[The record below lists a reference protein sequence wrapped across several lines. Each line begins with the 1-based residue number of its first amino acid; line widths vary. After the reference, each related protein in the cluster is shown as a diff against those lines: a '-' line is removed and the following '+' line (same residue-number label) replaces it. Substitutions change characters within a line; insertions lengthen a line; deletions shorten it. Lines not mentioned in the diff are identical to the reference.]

1 MAYQFQPGVM
11 YLMPTHFGPMTGPR
25 RGPDG
30 KGYACIDTPKSTSYS
45 VSFLTN
51 AEQLE
56 ELLPEG
62 FALHG
67 EPVVTVYQNH
77 MKEIEWLAGRGYS
90 MMGVTFPAT
99 YTGKRDRAE
108 GPFLTVLWENMT
120 EPILTGR
127 EQLGFSKIYC
137 ELPDPAVCRGET
149 HVTAHWQGFRFLDM
163 KLINMREVAPAD
175 YPAPATPRTDGVL
188 TGHAPLQ
195 VHAPH
200 RPLGR
205 SGCGLRLPYPSG
217 GQQQPPDRVVAGR
230 RDGRVSPGAL
240 GGHADPVHDRQR
252 VPQPRDQGIPRRH
265 HQQDRG
271 QQGSQRPAHAGV
283 GPRTLLSRP

>member
-30 KGYACIDTPKSTSYS
+30 KGYDCIDTPKSTSYS

-77 MKEIEWLAGRGYS
+77 MKEIEWLAGRGYN

-127 EQLGFSKIYC
+127 EQLGFAKIYC
-137 ELPDPAVCRGET
+137 ELPEPAVCRGET
-149 HVTAHWQGFRFLDM
+149 HITATLAGVSLLGH
-163 KLINMREVAPAD
+163 EAD
-175 YPAPATPRTDGVL
+175 Q
-188 TGHAPLQ
+188 HARGW
-195 VHAPH
+195 H
-200 RPLGR
+200 
-205 SGCGLRLPYPSG
+205 
-217 GQQQPPDRVVAGR
+217 PPTIR
-230 RDGRVSPGAL
+230 
-240 GGHADPVHDRQR
+240 HRQR
-252 VPQPRDQGIPRRH
+252 RAPT
-265 HQQDRG
+265 
-271 QQGSQRPAHAGV
+271 AC
-283 GPRTLLSRP
+283 

>member
-1 MAYQFQPGVM
+1 MAYQFQPGAM

-56 ELLPEG
+56 ELLPEE

-67 EPVVTVYQNH
+67 EPVVTVYQTH

-99 YTGKRDRAE
+99 YTGQRDRAM

-163 KLINMREVAPAD
+163 RLTNMREVAPAD
-175 YPAPATPRTDGVL
+175 YPAPAAPRTAGVL
-188 TGHAPLQ
+188 TGHL
-195 VHAPH
+195 H
-200 RPLGR
+200 
-205 SGCGLRLPYPSG
+205 YKYM
-217 GQQQPPDRVVAGR
+217 
-230 RDGRVSPGAL
+230 
-240 GGHADPVHDRQR
+240 
-252 VPQPRDQGIPRRH
+252 
-265 HQQDRG
+265 
-271 QQGSQRPAHAGV
+271 
-283 GPRTLLSRP
+283 PRTGHWGEADAAYACLTPAEGNNSRLTGLWQGDGTVEFHPARWEDMPTQYMIINAFHDLEIKEFRGGTISKTVGSKDLSDQRMLV

>member
-30 KGYACIDTPKSTSYS
+30 KGYACIDTPKNTSYS

-62 FALHG
+62 FLLHG
-67 EPVVTVYQNH
+67 EPVVTVYQTH
-77 MKEIEWLAGRGYS
+77 LKEIEWLAGRGYN

-99 YTGKRDRAE
+99 YTGKRDRAM

-137 ELPDPAVCRGET
+137 ELPDPAVCLGET

-163 KLINMREVAPAD
+163 KLTNMREVAPAD
-175 YPAPATPRTDGVL
+175 YPA
-188 TGHAPLQ
+188 
-195 VHAPH
+195 
-200 RPLGR
+200 
-205 SGCGLRLPYPSG
+205 
-217 GQQQPPDRVVAGR
+217 
-230 RDGRVSPGAL
+230 
-240 GGHADPVHDRQR
+240 
-252 VPQPRDQGIPRRH
+252 
-265 HQQDRG
+265 
-271 QQGSQRPAHAGV
+271 
-283 GPRTLLSRP
+283 